1 MPSQQTETAAAII
14 AGVPEHLNQYFD
26 VVKQD
31 TAFFEALTELKAH
44 HLISSKVGE
53 IASTG
58 VTIENQMYRLITV
71 GLGNLNQLKAQD
83 YLKIWG
89 KLFQY
94 LQQGAIA
101 KINLKVNTFLAKSL
115 ESETIFKLMGL
126 QSEQAIYQFDDYKS
140 DKKAPFHLKMV
151 LDCDQVSDYTDP
163 IEVGQKLG
171 RAVNRARDLSNT
183 PPNIMTPAYLAET
196 VEQYFK
202 DTAVKVHIK
211 DEHAIVQ
218 EGFGLVQAVGK
229 GTVHPPRM
237 ITLEYQGDPDHED
250 RVIAL
255 VGKGITYDSGG
266 YSIKSKNG
274 MPSMKFDMSGAA
286 NVIGMVEAIRALKLK
301 VNIVAVIAAAENMI
315 ANNAMKP
322 DDVFTALSGETVEV
336 PNTDAEGRLVLADAT
351 FYANQYKPEMIM
363 DFATLTGAAVVA
375 LGEDKAAVFQHR
387 VQPEVLNQIFQTS
400 QIYEEP
406 VFELPITETERK
418 NIKAS
423 DVADL
428 TNHVNAHGKALFAAA
443 FIMHFSGQT
452 PHLHFDIAGPATIN
466 KATYKGPKGPTGF
479 MIPTIVTWLKNQYGM
494 NQ

>member
-1 MPSQQTETAAAII
+1 MTSQQTETAAAMI
-14 AGVPEHLNQYFD
+14 AGIPEHLNQYSD

-31 TAFFEALTELKAH
+31 TAFLEALTELKAH
-44 HLISSKVGE
+44 HLISSKVGA
-53 IASTG
+53 IASTA
-58 VTIENQMYRLITV
+58 VTIEGQMYRLITV

-101 KINLKVNTFLAKSL
+101 NINLKVNTFLTKAVD
-115 ESETIFKLMGL
+115 SETIFNLMGL

-140 DKKAPFHLKMV
+140 DKKAPFRLRMM
-151 LDCDQVSDYTDP
+151 LDCEQVSDYTPSIDA
-163 IEVGQKLG
+163 GQKLG
-171 RAVNRARDLSNT
+171 RAINRARDLSNT

-202 DTAVKVHIK
+202 DTSVKVLIK
-211 DEHAIVQ
+211 DEHEIEQ

-229 GTVHPPRM
+229 GSVNPPRI
-237 ITLEYQGDPDHED
+237 ITLEYRGNPEQEEQ
-250 RVIAL
+250 VIAL

-286 NVIGMVEAIRALKLK
+286 NVIGMVEAIQALKLK
-301 VNIVAVIAAAENMI
+301 INIVAVIASAENMI

-387 VQPEVLNQIFQTS
+387 VQPEVLNQIFLTS

-406 VFELPITETERK
+406 VFELPITDTERQ

-443 FIMHFSGQT
+443 FITHFSGQT

-466 KATYKGPKGPTGF
+466 KATHKGPKGPTGF
-479 MIPTIVTWLKNQYGM
+479 MIPTIVTWLKNQYGL
-494 NQ
+494 NR

>member
-53 IASTG
+53 IASTA

-140 DKKAPFHLKMV
+140 DKKAPFYLKMV

-229 GTVHPPRM
+229 GSVHPPRM

-466 KATYKGPKGPTGF
+466 KATHKGPKGPTGF

>member
-44 HLISSKVGE
+44 HLISSKVGD
-53 IASTG
+53 IASTA
-58 VTIENQMYRLITV
+58 VTIEGQMYRLITV

-101 KINLKVNTFLAKSL
+101 KINLKVNTFFAKSL
-115 ESETIFKLMGL
+115 ESETIFNLMGL

-140 DKKAPFHLKMV
+140 DKKAPFRLKMV
-151 LDCDQVSDYTDP
+151 LDCDQVSDYTAP
-163 IEVGQKLG
+163 IEAGQKLG
-171 RAVNRARDLSNT
+171 RAINRARDLSNT
-183 PPNIMTPAYLAET
+183 PPNMMTPAYLAET

-202 DTAVKVHIK
+202 DTSVKVHIK
-211 DEHAIVQ
+211 DEHAIEQ

-229 GTVHPPRM
+229 GSIHPPRM

-250 RVIAL
+250 QVIAL

-286 NVIGMVEAIRALKLK
+286 NVMGMVEAIRALKLK

-443 FIMHFSGQT
+443 FITHFSGQT

-466 KATYKGPKGPTGF
+466 KATHKGPKGPTGF

>member
-44 HLISSKVGE
+44 HLISSKVGD
-53 IASTG
+53 IASTA
-58 VTIENQMYRLITV
+58 VTIEGQMYRLITV

-101 KINLKVNTFLAKSL
+101 KINLKVNTFFAKSL
-115 ESETIFKLMGL
+115 ESETIFNLMGL

-140 DKKAPFHLKMV
+140 DKKAPFRLKMV
-151 LDCDQVSDYTDP
+151 LDCDQVSDYTAP
-163 IEVGQKLG
+163 IEAGQKLG
-171 RAVNRARDLSNT
+171 RAINRARDLSNT
-183 PPNIMTPAYLAET
+183 PPNMMTPAYLAET

-202 DTAVKVHIK
+202 DTSVKVHIK
-211 DEHAIVQ
+211 DEHAIEQ

-229 GTVHPPRM
+229 GSVHPPRM

-250 RVIAL
+250 QVIAL

-286 NVIGMVEAIRALKLK
+286 NVMGMVEAIRALKLK

-443 FIMHFSGQT
+443 FITHFSGQT

-466 KATYKGPKGPTGF
+466 KATHKGPKGPTGF

>member
-1 MPSQQTETAAAII
+1 M
-14 AGVPEHLNQYFD
+14 
-26 VVKQD
+26 
-31 TAFFEALTELKAH
+31 
-44 HLISSKVGE
+44 
-53 IASTG
+53 
-58 VTIENQMYRLITV
+58 
-71 GLGNLNQLKAQD
+71 
-83 YLKIWG
+83 
-89 KLFQY
+89 
-94 LQQGAIA
+94 
-101 KINLKVNTFLAKSL
+101 
-115 ESETIFKLMGL
+115 
-126 QSEQAIYQFDDYKS
+126 
-140 DKKAPFHLKMV
+140 
-151 LDCDQVSDYTDP
+151 SDYTDP

-229 GTVHPPRM
+229 GSVHPPRM

-466 KATYKGPKGPTGF
+466 KATHKGPKGPTGF

>member
-163 IEVGQKLG
+163 IEVGQKV
-171 RAVNRARDLSNT
+171 RSCR
-183 PPNIMTPAYLAET
+183 
-196 VEQYFK
+196 
-202 DTAVKVHIK
+202 
-211 DEHAIVQ
+211 
-218 EGFGLVQAVGK
+218 
-229 GTVHPPRM
+229 
-237 ITLEYQGDPDHED
+237 
-250 RVIAL
+250 
-255 VGKGITYDSGG
+255 
-266 YSIKSKNG
+266 
-274 MPSMKFDMSGAA
+274 
-286 NVIGMVEAIRALKLK
+286 
-301 VNIVAVIAAAENMI
+301 
-315 ANNAMKP
+315 
-322 DDVFTALSGETVEV
+322 
-336 PNTDAEGRLVLADAT
+336 
-351 FYANQYKPEMIM
+351 
-363 DFATLTGAAVVA
+363 
-375 LGEDKAAVFQHR
+375 
-387 VQPEVLNQIFQTS
+387 
-400 QIYEEP
+400 
-406 VFELPITETERK
+406 
-418 NIKAS
+418 
-423 DVADL
+423 
-428 TNHVNAHGKALFAAA
+428 
-443 FIMHFSGQT
+443 
-452 PHLHFDIAGPATIN
+452 
-466 KATYKGPKGPTGF
+466 
-479 MIPTIVTWLKNQYGM
+479 
-494 NQ
+494 